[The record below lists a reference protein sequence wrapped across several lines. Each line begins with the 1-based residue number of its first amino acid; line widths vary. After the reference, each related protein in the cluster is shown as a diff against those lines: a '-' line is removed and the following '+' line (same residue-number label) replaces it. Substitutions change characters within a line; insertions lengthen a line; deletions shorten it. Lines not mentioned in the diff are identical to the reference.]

1 MTTQHSPE
9 HGHHTHGGNHGN
21 HHEHQHSDE
30 QGMAEMLDLD
40 AQLIND
46 HLQEIFAWTA
56 GYQPSPRTVLDLGAG
71 TGTGTLGL
79 ARTFPEAGVVALDQ
93 SEFMLGRLSTKVKS
107 LGLEE
112 QISTLQVDLDAAWP
126 ELTDIDLVWAASS
139 MHHMSDPSNVFER
152 ITGTLSADG
161 LLVVVEMDAF
171 PRYLPRDL
179 GFGTP
184 GLEERCHAAVGSA
197 NWNAHPDWAGPI
209 REAGMEIIEQR
220 TFGYAIEQDQELV
233 ARAAHRWLSRMRDAL
248 NEDLTAADL
257 HTLEVLLGDKDP
269 RSVLARTD
277 LSMRGSRT
285 VWAARIAR

>member
-9 HGHHTHGGNHGN
+9 HGHHHHGGTHGN

-40 AQLIND
+40 ARLIKD

-56 GYQPSPRTVLDLGAG
+56 GHQPSPRTVLDLGAG

-93 SEFMLGRLSTKVKS
+93 SEFMLGRLSTKVKAH
-107 LGLEE
+107 GLDERV
-112 QISTLQVDLDAAWP
+112 STLQVDLDAAWP

-139 MHHMSDPSNVFER
+139 MHHMGDPANVFER
-152 ITGTLSADG
+152 IAGTLSVDG
-161 LLVVVEMDAF
+161 LLVVVEMDLF
-171 PRYLPRDL
+171 PRYLPEDL
-179 GFGTP
+179 GFGIP

-209 REAGMEIIEQR
+209 REAGMEIIDQR
-220 TFGYAIEQDQELV
+220 IFGYAIEQDQELV

-248 NEDLTAADL
+248 NEDLAAADL
-257 HTLEVLLGDKDP
+257 HALEVLLDDKDP

>member
-9 HGHHTHGGNHGN
+9 HAHHHHGGNHGN
-21 HHEHQHSDE
+21 HHEHQRSDE

-40 AQLIND
+40 AQLLKD
-46 HLQEIFAWTA
+46 HLQEILAWTA
-56 GYQPSPRTVLDLGAG
+56 GHQPRPQTILDLGAG

-79 ARTFPEAGVVALDQ
+79 ARTFPAAGVVALDQ
-93 SEFMLGRLSTKVKS
+93 SEFMLGRLSRKVKS

-112 QISTLQVDLDAAWP
+112 RVSTLQVDLDTAWP

-139 MHHMSDPSNVFER
+139 MHHMSEPANVYER
-152 ITGTLSADG
+152 IAGTLSAAG

-171 PRYLPRDL
+171 PRYLPLDL
-179 GFGTP
+179 GFGAP
-184 GLEERCHAAVGSA
+184 GLEERCHTAAGSA

-209 REAGMEIIEQR
+209 REAGMEVIDQQ

-233 ARAAHRWLSRMRDAL
+233 ARAAHRWLSRMRESLKD
-248 NEDLTAADL
+248 DLAADDL
-257 HTLEVLLGDKDP
+257 HALEVLLDDKDP

>member
-9 HGHHTHGGNHGN
+9 HGHQDHGGKHGN

-30 QGMAEMLDLD
+30 QGMADMLDLD
-40 AQLIND
+40 AKLLKD

-56 GYQPSPRTVLDLGAG
+56 GHQPHPRTILDLGAG

-79 ARTFPEAGVVALDQ
+79 ARTFPGAVVVAVDQ
-93 SEFMLGRLSTKVKS
+93 SEFMLGRLSTKVKAH
-107 LGLEE
+107 GLDERV
-112 QISTLQVDLDAAWP
+112 STLQVDLDAAWP
-126 ELTDIDLVWAASS
+126 QLTDINLVWAASS
-139 MHHMSDPSNVFER
+139 MHHMSDPAHVFER
-152 ITGTLSADG
+152 ITGTLSTDG

-171 PRYLPRDL
+171 PRYLPEDL

-197 NWNAHPDWAGPI
+197 NWNAHPNWAGPI
-209 REAGMEIIEQR
+209 REAGMEVVDQR

-233 ARAAHRWLSRMRDAL
+233 ARAAHRWLSRMLDAL

-257 HTLEVLLGDKDP
+257 HTLEVLLDDKDP
-269 RSVLARTD
+269 RSVLARND

-285 VWAARIAR
+285 VWAARIAT